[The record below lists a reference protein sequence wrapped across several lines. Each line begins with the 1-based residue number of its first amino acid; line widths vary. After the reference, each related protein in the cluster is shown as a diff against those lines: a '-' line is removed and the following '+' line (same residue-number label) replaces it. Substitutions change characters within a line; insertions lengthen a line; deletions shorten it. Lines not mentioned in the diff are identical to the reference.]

1 MIKNMY
7 RNSKKIIFF
16 GCACASAYIVYHYWK
31 KRQLKSID
39 EGFEEVAKIDDSNER
54 RVLLLGLNNAGKTSV
69 MNQIISIEDNNKL
82 YRVPPKKTDGFAVYV
97 LNNKNYIC
105 NVWEIGGSDE
115 VRKHWNNFLQDTDLL
130 LFMVDA
136 SDANQLSQAVLS
148 LKEILGDNRMDNVPI
163 LVIANKQDVP
173 DALKAD
179 QIKRALD
186 LHSISPHK
194 HKVEVITCQTKPLP
208 DLEPGVN
215 EYSYYHPSMIN
226 VRKKIFSLAS
236 AT

>member
-1 MIKNMY
+1 MF
-7 RNSKKIIFF
+7 RTSKKIIIF
-16 GCACASAYIVYHYWK
+16 GCACASAYVFYYYWK

-54 RVLLLGLNNAGKTSV
+54 RVLLLGLNNAGKSSV
-69 MNQIISIEDNNKL
+69 MNQIVSIEDKDNV
-82 YRVPPKKTDGFAVYV
+82 YSVPPKKTDGFAVY
-97 LNNKNYIC
+97 LLKNKDFIC

-115 VRKHWNNFLQDTDLL
+115 VRKHWNNFLQDTDVLI
-130 LFMVDA
+130 FMVDA

-148 LKEILGDNRMDNVPI
+148 LKEILGDSRMDNVPI

-194 HKVEVITCQTKPLP
+194 HKVEVITCQTMPIPDSAKKP
-208 DLEPGVN
+208 GTS
-215 EYSYYHPSMIN
+215 EYSYCHPSMMN